1 MGTVSREGMVLP
13 DKVSF
18 HVMAI
23 GRTWYQVNQE
33 NREHRLESHSITW
46 FGISSPKL
54 TYQHVASVEQ
64 NQTKSPKQTIATPHT
79 KRTEPP
85 IDQRRATPRTRTAW
99 PGSRR
104 TRGEGSATG
113 ARYRNTAGPAR
124 GMGPCAL
131 FIRYVCRAN
140 RQAGRI
146 HDASR
151 SHPVRHLSL
160 STVLGCRGPPRRF
173 FRPPL
178 SPIHWSPRL
187 PCRCS
192 LPQTHVGR
200 TATASV
206 QCSACVQLAELPGS
220 SCVRLSSS
228 TQPVASSLRP

>member
-1 MGTVSREGMVLP
+1 VVSRRPGKSRASIGLRSARPNLLYLSTLRLSRAQP
-13 DKVSF
+13 DQKF
-18 HVMAI
+18 KTNH
-23 GRTWYQVNQE
+23 QC
-33 NREHRLESHSITW
+33 H
-46 FGISSPKL
+46 
-54 TYQHVASVEQ
+54 
-64 NQTKSPKQTIATPHT
+64 TPHELQQ
-79 KRTEPP
+79 RT
-85 IDQRRATPRTRTAW
+85 DRSGRRATPRTRTAW

>member
-1 MGTVSREGMVLP
+1 MCTMGTVSREGMVLP

-23 GRTWYQVNQE
+23 GRTWYHVNQE

-104 TRGEGSATG
+104 TRGEGAATG
-113 ARYRNTAGPAR
+113 ARYRNTAGSEAW
-124 GMGPCAL
+124 
-131 FIRYVCRAN
+131 
-140 RQAGRI
+140 
-146 HDASR
+146 
-151 SHPVRHLSL
+151 
-160 STVLGCRGPPRRF
+160 
-173 FRPPL
+173 RPGVPGEYGAY
-178 SPIHWSPRL
+178 
-187 PCRCS
+187 
-192 LPQTHVGR
+192 TTGG
-200 TATASV
+200 
-206 QCSACVQLAELPGS
+206 GS
-220 SCVRLSSS
+220 SDFE
-228 TQPVASSLRP
+228 SLAGGVIAL

>member
-1 MGTVSREGMVLP
+1 VLP

-104 TRGEGSATG
+104 TRGEGAATG
-113 ARYRNTAGPAR
+113 ARYRNTAGSEAWPGVPGEYGAYTT
-124 GMGPCAL
+124 GG
-131 FIRYVCRAN
+131 
-140 RQAGRI
+140 G
-146 HDASR
+146 
-151 SHPVRHLSL
+151 SHPVRHLSP
-160 STVLGCRGPPRRF
+160 STVLGCRGPSSSLL
-173 FRPPL
+173 PPTFL

-187 PCRCS
+187 PCR
-192 LPQTHVGR
+192 
-200 TATASV
+200 TASV
-206 QCSACVQLAELPGS
+206 QCSACVQLNELPGS
-220 SCVRLSSS
+220 RVRWSSS
-228 TQPVASSLRP
+228 TPIGRVVRALLISTLAHCASGLL